1 MSNKHKHHGLWHKVT
16 SPFAR
21 LYHQTVTPFYEWLG
35 STLFT
40 RATAGRI
47 GRKARIARFIGNM
60 ISLTAVIVVI
70 SMVGLSTFWSGGAA
84 LPLWALFVVGVGVS
98 INTIGLV
105 INSAASHIKIG
116 QYYDAEH
123 EQHAEN
129 NDLRG
134 HEEPLK
140 NKRYL
145 LKATRTLHDIN
156 GLGGTL
162 ISWTLALSEAL
173 LWASVGSFI
182 IAPQIAA
189 VLFVTSRISALV
201 SALGVWGTNQ
211 YRLHEYK
218 KTLSKQQN
226 DAFELKKM
234 SNQDRHTMISKTV
247 DSVFH
252 DLNADKKETVSSWVW
267 FRCYQALDQAMKPQ
281 DKVVT
286 EHTMRAL
293 KAALENF
300 RSADG
305 KFSRDA
311 LMSIQCQSPQD
322 TSGRVSVLDSM
333 PLLEARLFDKLAP
346 AIDPRQYD
354 YAKSQLATEGTTQV
368 QGSSSN
374 EQAIFEYH
382 VTTKLY
388 HGSRF
393 NDIQRCTINKEEIL
407 AKYPV
412 AGTAHG
418 TSYLPYYHGKK
429 AAQDMMKRSA
439 PSSRNNQGLRPVALL
454 WQN

>member
-1 MSNKHKHHGLWHKVT
+1 MSQHHKHHGLWHRVT

-35 STLFT
+35 RTLFT
-40 RATAGRI
+40 RATAGQT

-60 ISLTAVIVVI
+60 ISITAVIVVI
-70 SMVGLSTFWSGGAA
+70 SMIGLSTFWSGGAA
-84 LPLWALFVVGVGVS
+84 LPLWALFVVGLGVT
-98 INTIGLV
+98 INTMGLV

-129 NDLRG
+129 NDLRDPK
-134 HEEPLK
+134 EPLK

-156 GLGGTL
+156 GLGGTV
-162 ISWTLALSEAL
+162 ISWTLALSEVL

-189 VLFVTSRISALV
+189 ILFVTSRISALV
-201 SALGVWGTNQ
+201 SAVGVWGTNQ

-218 KTLSKQQN
+218 KTLSKQQS
-226 DAFELKKM
+226 DAYELKKM
-234 SNQDRHTMISKTV
+234 ANKDRHTIISAAV
-247 DSVFH
+247 DSAFN
-252 DLNADKKETVSSWVW
+252 DLKIDKNETVPSWVW
-267 FRCYQALDQAMKPQ
+267 FRCYQALDQAMKSQ
-281 DKVVT
+281 DTVVT
-286 EHTMRAL
+286 EHAMRVL
-293 KAALENF
+293 KETLENF
-300 RSADG
+300 RSSDG
-305 KFSRDA
+305 TFSRDA
-311 LMSIQCQSPQD
+311 LMSIQCQSPQN
-322 TSGRVSVLDSM
+322 TSGQVSVLDSM

-354 YAKSQLATEGTTQV
+354 YAKSQLATEGTAQV
-368 QGSSSN
+368 QGSSN
-374 EQAIFEYH
+374 DQAIFEYH
-382 VTTKLY
+382 LKTKLY
-388 HGSRF
+388 HGGRF
-393 NDIQRCTINKEEIL
+393 NDIQPCTINKEEIL

-439 PSSRNNQGLRPVALL
+439 PSSRNNQGLLTVASF
-454 WQN
+454 